1 MYIYIK
7 ESKIPFIFSTFDINT
22 NMAKHNTN
30 FGKDLKN
37 LSDLAFSVLNENTNE
52 VINGGAAYKGGD
64 VEHDWASHI
73 KAPPFGESI
82 KKILHH
88 NLTEEGIVEEYYV
101 EHNGKLVGLLA
112 EDVEVVM
119 YEAHGDEE
127 EKSDKEDEEKEE
139 EDKDEDEETLSE
151 SKSPKHGSR
160 PKLIGVPILK

>member
-64 VEHDWASHI
+64 IDHDWASHI
-73 KAPPFGESI
+73 SAPQFEGV

-88 NLTEEGIVEEYYV
+88 NLTEQGIVEEYYV

-112 EDVEVVM
+112 EDVIVEKKST
-119 YEAHGDEE
+119 HPKSDEE
-127 EKSDKEDEEKEE
+127 ENHDKDDEEKAEE
-139 EDKDEDEETLSE
+139 EEDEETFGS
-151 SKSPKHGSR
+151 SAHGAR
-160 PKLIGVPILK
+160 PKLIGVPILR

>member
-1 MYIYIK
+1 
-7 ESKIPFIFSTFDINT
+7 
-22 NMAKHNTN
+22 MAKHNTN

-64 VEHDWASHI
+64 IDHDWASHI

-112 EDVEVVM
+112 EDVEVIR
-119 YEAHGDEE
+119 EEGHPPAKSSDEE
-127 EKSDKEDEEKEE
+127 DDDDEKKEHEGEEDEES
-139 EDKDEDEETLSE
+139 TA
-151 SKSPKHGSR
+151 HGAR
-160 PKLIGVPILK
+160 PKLIGVPIYR

>member
-112 EDVEVVM
+112 EDVEIVHLM
-119 YEAHGDEE
+119 EHGGKKPGDEE
-127 EKSDKEDEEKEE
+127 EKEDEEKEDEEKEE
-139 EDKDEDEETLSE
+139 DEETVV
-151 SKSPKHGSR
+151 SPPHGAR